1 MKLKEEQI
9 QLFERYL
16 KENNKTIATM
26 ESCTGGYLANVITNV
41 EGASDIFKYGAVTYS
56 NEAKI
61 KMGVSKD
68 IIDTY
73 TVYSKETAEA
83 MATTIAEVAHSNLG
97 IGITGQMGSIVYV
110 GIYDKDKNSI
120 HHYTISADATNRQTN
135 KIILVNFIFDCLFEQ
150 YILR

>member
-1 MKLKEEQI
+1 MRLKEEQI

-26 ESCTGGYLANVITNV
+26 ESCTGGYLANVITNI

-61 KMGVSKD
+61 KMGVSKE

-83 MATTIAEVAHSNLG
+83 MATTIATVAHSNLG

-110 GIYDKDKNSI
+110 CIYDKDKNSTV
-120 HHYTISADATNRQTN
+120 HYTISADAPDRQTN
-135 KIILVNFIFDCLFEQ
+135 KMILVNFIFDRLFEQ